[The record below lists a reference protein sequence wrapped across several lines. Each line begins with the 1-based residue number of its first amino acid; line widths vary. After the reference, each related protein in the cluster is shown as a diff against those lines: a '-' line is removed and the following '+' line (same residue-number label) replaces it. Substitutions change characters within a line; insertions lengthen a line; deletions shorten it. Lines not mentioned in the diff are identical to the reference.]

1 MSEMDYQDRLNFIK
15 SKIDSTEDRNKLKE
29 FLDSIKTS
37 DLKPEDKAR
46 FIDNIEIKI
55 TGRKYTDS
63 QVYKDI
69 EESMADYS
77 DIK

>member
-1 MSEMDYQDRLNFIK
+1 MNYKERLDFIK
-15 SKIDSTEDRNKLKE
+15 SKIHKTEDKQKLND

-37 DLKPEDKAR
+37 DLKPADKAR
-46 FIDNIEIKI
+46 FIDEIEIKL

-69 EESMADYS
+69 EESMPDLDDY
-77 DIK
+77 K